1 MPCGALLKLKK
12 LTLDGAHPGHETI
25 KLRKK
30 ISLILL
36 CLFDKFRGGAVA
48 DALKGIRELAIQKP
62 HMVLQFQELLVKL
75 GLLEHGRVS
84 RENGRLKG

>member
-1 MPCGALLKLKK
+1 
-12 LTLDGAHPGHETI
+12 
-25 KLRKK
+25 
-30 ISLILL
+30 
-36 CLFDKFRGGAVA
+36 VA